1 MVQLEAQ
8 CKVLLGEHWSVVRP
22 EQPLVRLS
30 VQQTVRRT
38 AERPVPHKV
47 LHLAP
52 HLSNEGVP
60 DVV

>member
-1 MVQLEAQ
+1 MVQLEAR

-30 VQQTVRRT
+30 VQQMVRRR
-38 AERPVPHKV
+38 AERPVLHKV

-52 HLSNEGVP
+52 HQSS
-60 DVV
+60 D